1 MSSFRGH
8 QKSRKDTVLISKK
21 TLRTLLFAVLVICG
35 ILHTLFIV
43 SESTAEFYTMHI
55 APFFRLPLSFISSLL
70 PFSLG
75 ESFIL
80 ILAVIGLFFT
90 VSSLITLFFKK
101 KTHWHIYFKILIYS
115 VIFLIVTFVLTFD
128 SSYRRRSIDENIGLQ
143 KVEMNAENVAFALD
157 LILEEVS
164 LLEESISYFPTRS
177 TSFEMSFSDLAKK
190 VNEAAD
196 ISAKKYSFLQKHG
209 FPAKPVAFSLPLAYT
224 GISGVYTFFT
234 GESNINTVFAPYSIP
249 FTMAHEYSHQRGVG
263 PENETEFS
271 AFLIC
276 LESDDPYIR
285 YSAYSQAAITLSNLL
300 FEYDKDL
307 FYESISRFPEFLF
320 YDIVNSSRAYE
331 EYSKTSF
338 DEVASAIN
346 NTYLKANSDKGVVS
360 YSLSSELYCAY
371 FLQEVYE

>member
-1 MSSFRGH
+1 MIL
-8 QKSRKDTVLISKK
+8 KNK
-21 TLRTLLFAVLVICG
+21 LRSLLFAILFLCG
-35 ILHTLFIV
+35 ILHVIFIKSESV
-43 SESTAEFYTMHI
+43 SELYTLRI
-55 APFFRLPLSFISSLL
+55 APFFRLPLSFLSSLL

-80 ILAVIGLFFT
+80 IFAVIVICLI
-90 VSSLITLFFKK
+90 SSLIAVLFKR
-101 KTHWHIYFKILIYS
+101 KTHWRIYLKILLS
-115 VIFLIVTFVLTFD
+115 FVFFAVVTFVLTFD
-128 SSYRRRSIDENIGLQ
+128 SSYRRHSIDENIGLQ
-143 KVEMNAENVAFALD
+143 RVEMNAENVSLALD
-157 LILEEVS
+157 RVLEETA
-164 LLEESISYFPTRS
+164 LLGESIHYRPTRS
-177 TSFEMSFSDLAKK
+177 TNHNMSFSKLAKK
-190 VNEAAD
+190 VNDAAD
-196 ISAKKYSFLQKHG
+196 VASKKYSYLQKHG

-263 PENETEFS
+263 PENEAEFS

-307 FYESISRFPEFLF
+307 FYDALARFPEFLF

-346 NTYLKANSDKGVVS
+346 DTYLKANSDKGVIS
-360 YSLSSELYCAY
+360 YSLSAELYCSY